1 MGSLTRNRSSTF
13 RLRQTR
19 KSRADRAES
28 PRTSVESA
36 LDSHAMRR
44 LLVANR
50 GEIALRIFRA
60 CRAEGVETV
69 AVATPEDRGAWHVSS
84 ADTLVE
90 ISSYLDPAEHVRAA
104 REAGA
109 DAVHPGYGFLS
120 ETVELAEAVLEAGL
134 TWVGPPPSALAAG
147 GDKLAAKETARAAGV
162 PVLPSGTPEEIGF
175 PLLVKAAA
183 GGGGRGMRLVRE
195 PEELDEALA
204 AARREAAAAF
214 GDDSVF
220 CERYL
225 ERPRHVEIQLL
236 ADGHGNVVPLGERD
250 CSIQRRHQKVLEE
263 APSPALDPE
272 LRGRMSDAAV
282 AFARAIGYESAGT
295 AEFVLDGRDFWFLE
309 LNARI
314 QVEHP
319 VTELVTGI
327 DIVREQLRIASG
339 KAMSFQGTDWYLR
352 GHAVEVRLYAED
364 PRSFLPQA
372 GRLERLRL
380 PDGIRVDSGVREGD
394 EIGTVYDPMI
404 AKLIASGDTRAEALD
419 RLADALR
426 KTEVG
431 GVTTNLPFLRWLVV
445 HPLVR
450 AGRVTTAFLTEN
462 PPLSEPP
469 PTAPADAWSD
479 PWRLNLRSPPP
490 RPAPDVDIAAG
501 GHGPSGHEQSE
512 VVAPMP
518 GTVIRVLV
526 EPGARV
532 RARQPL
538 VVLEAMK
545 METPLVSPYEATVR
559 TVHVGEGD
567 RVAGGAVLVE
577 LDE

>member
-1 MGSLTRNRSSTF
+1 
-13 RLRQTR
+13 
-19 KSRADRAES
+19 
-28 PRTSVESA
+28 
-36 LDSHAMRR
+36 MRR

-60 CRAEGVETV
+60 CRAEGVETI
-69 AVATPEDRGAWHVSS
+69 AVAAPDDRGALHAES
-84 ADTLVE
+84 ADAAVE
-90 ISSYLDPAEHVRAA
+90 VASYLDAAEHARAA
-104 REAGA
+104 RESGA

-120 ETVELAEAVLEAGL
+120 ESAELAEVVLEAGL
-134 TWVGPPPSALAAG
+134 TWVGPPPAALRAG
-147 GDKLAAKETARAAGV
+147 GDKLAAKETARTAGV

-183 GGGGRGMRLVRE
+183 GGGGRGMRVVRAE
-195 PEELDEALA
+195 DELEEALA

-214 GDDSVF
+214 GDDTVF
-220 CERYL
+220 CERFL

-236 ADGHGNVVPLGERD
+236 ADKHGNITALGERD

-272 LRGRMSDAAV
+272 LRAAMSDAAV

-319 VTELVTGI
+319 VTELVTGV

-339 KAMSFQGTDWYLR
+339 EALSFQSSELR

-380 PDGIRVDSGVREGD
+380 PEGIRVDSGVREGD
-394 EIGTVYDPMI
+394 EIGTAYDPLI
-404 AKLIASGDTRAEALD
+404 AKLIAAGDTREEAFD
-419 RLADALR
+419 RLARALQE
-426 KTEVG
+426 TEIG
-431 GVTTNLPFLRWLVV
+431 GVTTNLPFLRWLVR

-450 AGRVTTAFLTEN
+450 AGRVTTAFLAEN

-469 PTAPADAWSD
+469 RA
-479 PWRLNLRSPPP
+479 
-490 RPAPDVDIAAG
+490 APD
-501 GHGPSGHEQSE
+501 
-512 VVAPMP
+512 
-518 GTVIRVLV
+518 
-526 EPGARV
+526 
-532 RARQPL
+532 
-538 VVLEAMK
+538 
-545 METPLVSPYEATVR
+545 
-559 TVHVGEGD
+559 
-567 RVAGGAVLVE
+567 
-577 LDE
+577 

>member
-1 MGSLTRNRSSTF
+1 
-13 RLRQTR
+13 
-19 KSRADRAES
+19 
-28 PRTSVESA
+28 
-36 LDSHAMRR
+36 MRR

-60 CRAEGVETV
+60 CRDEGLETV
-69 AVATPEDRGAWHVSS
+69 AVAASDDLGSLHAES

-90 ISSYLDPAEHVRAA
+90 IASYLDPAEHVRAA

-120 ETVELAEAVLEAGL
+120 ESAELAETVLEAGL
-134 TWVGPPPSALAAG
+134 TWVGPPPAALRAG
-147 GDKLAAKETARAAGV
+147 GDKLTAKETARGAGV

-183 GGGGRGMRLVRE
+183 GGGGRGMRVVRT
-195 PEELDEALA
+195 PEELEEAQA

-214 GDDSVF
+214 GDDTVF
-220 CERYL
+220 YERFL

-236 ADGHGNVVPLGERD
+236 ADTHGNVAALGERD

-263 APSPALDPE
+263 APSPALDSD
-272 LRGRMSDAAV
+272 LRARMSDAAV

-319 VTELVTGI
+319 VTELVTGV

-339 KAMSFQGTDWYLR
+339 EALSSHVTSCYLR

-364 PRSFLPQA
+364 PRSFLPQT
-372 GRLERLRL
+372 GTIERLRL

-394 EIGTVYDPMI
+394 EIGTAYDPLI
-404 AKLIASGDTRAEALD
+404 AKLIAAGDTRAEALD
-419 RLADALR
+419 RLAAALR
-426 KTEVG
+426 ETEVA
-431 GVTTNLPFLRWLVV
+431 GVTTNLPFLRWLVM

-450 AGRVTTAFLTEN
+450 AGRATTAFLTEN

-469 PTAPADAWSD
+469 AAAPARLWSE
-479 PWRLNLRSPPP
+479 PWRLNLPSPPS
-490 RPAPDVDIAAG
+490 RPAPDVDAEAG
-501 GHGPSGHEQSE
+501 GHGTGAHELSE

-526 EPGARV
+526 EPGSTVA
-532 RARQPL
+532 ARQPL

-559 TVHVGEGD
+559 AVHVGEGD